1 MRHRIRELGERIRF
15 VLTVSFRPAAAYLR
29 WGRFLEAAQ
38 RETQAELAYRKA
50 QIHNP
55 SDFTTTRALIDLLKR
70 REAWNDIAEV
80 YLQALA
86 AQPKKRW
93 WYEGQLWT
101 TLERTGQLPAA
112 AERLQKA
119 VQNVPDNF
127 VVRLNLAETLTRQG
141 DLDGAIDCYETANRM
156 KFKWSYPNLVWRPQ
170 QFLEPRFIIIGAAK
184 CGTSS
189 LYSYLAAHPKV
200 LPAAVKE
207 INFWSQRFDILRESQ
222 PDRSLTWYLAHFPA
236 VAETE
241 GFATGEASPSYFASP
256 EAPKRLYEAFPKV
269 RLVVLLRNP
278 VDRTI
283 SQYYDRVRRHQEHRP
298 IDRAIE
304 TSLSGQFA
312 TESESFLADIY
323 LRHSRYSELLRNW
336 WNWFPRHQIQVIR
349 SEDLFERPNE
359 IANSVFDFLNLP
371 SCHKNTYHQYNAG
384 SYPSTDRSIRK
395 QLMSYFKSD
404 IEQLELDLG
413 RTFHW

>member
-1 MRHRIRELGERIRF
+1 MRF
-15 VLTVSFRPAAAYLR
+15 VLTVWFQPAAAYWR
-29 WGRFLEAAQ
+29 WGHFLEAAQ
-38 RETQAELAYRKA
+38 REVQAEIAYRKA

-55 SDFTTTRALIDLLKR
+55 RDLTTTRALIDLLKR

-80 YLQALA
+80 YLQALD
-86 AQPKKRW
+86 AQPEKRW

-101 TLERTGQLPAA
+101 ALERTSRLPSAV
-112 AERLQKA
+112 ERLQKA
-119 VQNVPDNF
+119 VQNAPDNL

-156 KFKWSYPNLVWRPQ
+156 KFKRSYPNLVWRSQ

-304 TSLSGQFA
+304 TSLSGKFE
-312 TESESFLADIY
+312 TEAEAVLADIY
-323 LRHSRYSELLRNW
+323 LRQSRYVQQLQHW
-336 WNWFPRHQIQVIR
+336 WHWFPKPQIQVVR
-349 SEDLFERPNE
+349 SEDLFEKPDE
-359 IANSVFDFLNLP
+359 VANSVFEFLDLP
-371 SCHKNTYHQYNAG
+371 PCHKETYRKYNTG
-384 SYPSTDRSIRK
+384 SYPPVERAIR
-395 QLMSYFKSD
+395 QTLRAYFQPD
-404 IEQLELDLG
+404 IERLEAELG
-413 RTFHW
+413 RTLHWEPSL